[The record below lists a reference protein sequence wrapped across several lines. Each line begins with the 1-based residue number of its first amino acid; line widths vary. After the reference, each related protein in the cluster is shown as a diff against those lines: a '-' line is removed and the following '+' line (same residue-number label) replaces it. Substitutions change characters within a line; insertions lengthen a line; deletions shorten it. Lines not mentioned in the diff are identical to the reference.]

1 MMSSAPTPSVI
12 CFGAFE
18 LDAAAGEL
26 RKSGVSIRIHPQPF
40 RVLILLTER
49 PGQIVTRNEI
59 QHCLWSDSTFVDYQR
74 GINFCINQIRGALGD
89 DAETPRYVETLPRRG
104 YRFIAS
110 VSLASA
116 WRPSPVRHV
125 TVRDD
130 LPHVA
135 DRNGPVLDA
144 LDRAAPYIAAI
155 ETTEASVPKNS
166 NVLWR
171 RLLLATAF
179 AIFALALS
187 LGWRWFR
194 HQHTAPSVALSERQ
208 LTHNPPENRN
218 LGDGISPDGKHI
230 AFIDVKGLHLLA
242 IDTGEIHD
250 IALPQEIVGKLWGV
264 QWFSDGENLLLRT
277 ATEAEGN
284 VLWLVSVFGG
294 SPRKLR
300 EHAWPAATSP
310 ESSSI
315 AFITG
320 QLNELWVMDAT
331 GDNLK
336 KVLTSDNRLGNVAWS
351 PTGRRL
357 AFIRNL
363 NSTELPTKRRIETV
377 SLDGG
382 PPTIVFTDLHLSREG
397 LCWMND
403 GRLIFSREEP
413 RQIDAANLW
422 QIAVDPK
429 TGNPRGEPTKITN
442 WYGIGPLD
450 VSVSKDGKRLIVDK
464 FQNRND
470 VFLGD
475 LNEMGSRL
483 DSPRRLTLSESRDIP
498 SAWTW
503 DSKAVLFSSNRTGRS
518 QIFSQQLGKDDA
530 DPLVPSSD
538 EQIGA
543 QLTPDG
549 HWILYYSTVYAENDT
564 PPTTRLMRLA
574 SSSGAIPEQV
584 LQVQGVPGLATFVF
598 DCPTES
604 PGSCVISRSNQGRL
618 VFYALDPVQGQ
629 GKEVANTKLE
639 QTNVADWAVSPDGS
653 HIAVANANQQ
663 GKQITIVDLG
673 NGAERN
679 IPLPPEWRVYSL
691 AWAKQGDGFFAAV
704 AAPHY
709 QIVRLGLD
717 GRTSLL
723 LDRARDTWLGNV
735 VPSVDGLH
743 LAFNQQTFEANV
755 WLLESF

>member
-18 LDAAAGEL
+18 LDAANREL
-26 RKSGVSIRIHPQPF
+26 RKAGVSLRIHPQPF
-40 RVLILLTER
+40 QVLMLLAER
-49 PGQIVTRNEI
+49 PGQIVTRIEI
-59 QHCLWSDSTFVDYQR
+59 QRCLWSDSTFVDYER

-89 DAETPRYVETLPRRG
+89 DAATPRYIETLPRRG
-104 YRFIAS
+104 YRFIAP
-110 VSLASA
+110 VSPASA
-116 WRPSPVRHV
+116 WRPDLVPHVPKRDDQAHV
-125 TVRDD
+125 T
-130 LPHVA
+130 
-135 DRNGPVLDA
+135 NGNGHA
-144 LDRAAPYIAAI
+144 LASLNEAAPLLAAI
-155 ETTEASVPKNS
+155 ETEEDSVPKNS
-166 NVLWR
+166 NLLSR

-218 LGDGISPDGKHI
+218 LGDGISPDGKHV

-242 IDTGEIHD
+242 IDTGALHD
-250 IALPQEIVGKLWGV
+250 IALPQEMVSKLWAV

-315 AFITG
+315 AFISG
-320 QLNELWVMDAT
+320 QLNELWVMDAS

-357 AFIRNL
+357 AFIRNS
-363 NSTELPTKRRIETV
+363 NSTEAQTKRSIETV

-382 PPTIVFTDLHLSREG
+382 PPSIVFTDVHLSREV
-397 LCWMND
+397 LCWLND
-403 GRLIFSREEP
+403 GRLMFSRDEP

-422 QIAVDPK
+422 QIPIDPK

-483 DSPRRLTLSESRDIP
+483 DSPRRLTFSESRDVP
-498 SAWTW
+498 SAWTR

-518 QIFSQQLGKDDA
+518 QIFSQQLGKDGA

-538 EQIGA
+538 EQISA
-543 QLTPDG
+543 QTTPDG
-549 HWILYYSTVYAENDT
+549 RWILYYSTLYAENDK

-574 SSSGAIPEQV
+574 SSSGAVPEQV

-629 GKEVANTKLE
+629 GRQIASTKFE
-639 QTNVADWAVSPDGS
+639 QMNVEDWAVSPDGLR
-653 HIAVANANQQ
+653 IAVANANQQ
-663 GKQITIVDLG
+663 GKQITILDFG

-679 IPLPPEWRVYSL
+679 ISLPPEWRVYSL
-691 AWAKQGDGFFAAV
+691 AWAKRGNAFFAAV

-709 QIVRLGLD
+709 QIVRIGLD
-717 GRTSLL
+717 GKTSLL
-723 LDRARDTWLGNV
+723 LDHARDTWLSNI
-735 VPSVDGLH
+735 VPSIDGLH

>member
-12 CFGAFE
+12 CLGAFE

-336 KVLTSDNRLGNVAWS
+336 KVLTSDDRLGNVAWS

-475 LNEMGSRL
+475 LNDMGSRL

-639 QTNVADWAVSPDGS
+639 QTNVEDWAVSPDGS

-663 GKQITIVDLG
+663 GK
-673 NGAERN
+673 
-679 IPLPPEWRVYSL
+679 
-691 AWAKQGDGFFAAV
+691 
-704 AAPHY
+704 
-709 QIVRLGLD
+709 
-717 GRTSLL
+717 
-723 LDRARDTWLGNV
+723 
-735 VPSVDGLH
+735 
-743 LAFNQQTFEANV
+743 
-755 WLLESF
+755 

>member
-1 MMSSAPTPSVI
+1 MSSAPAPSVI

-18 LDAAAGEL
+18 LDAATGEL
-26 RKSGVSIRIHPQPF
+26 RKSGISIRIHPQPF

-59 QHCLWSDSTFVDYQR
+59 QHCLWSDSTFVDYER

-89 DAETPRYVETLPRRG
+89 DADTPRYIETLPRRG
-104 YRFIAS
+104 YRFIAA
-110 VSLASA
+110 VSPACA
-116 WRPSPVRHV
+116 WRPNLVVPK
-125 TVRDD
+125 RDD
-130 LPHVA
+130 LAHVA
-135 DRNGPVLDA
+135 NGNGHVLASLND
-144 LDRAAPYIAAI
+144 AAPCLAAI
-155 ETTEASVPKNS
+155 EEDSVPKNS

-171 RLLLATAF
+171 RLLLGTEL
-179 AIFALALS
+179 AIFVLALS

-218 LGDGISPDGKHI
+218 LGDAISPDGKHV

-242 IDTGEIHD
+242 IDTGELHD
-250 IALPQEIVGKLWGV
+250 IALPQAMVSKLWAV

-310 ESSSI
+310 ESLSI

-320 QLNELWVMDAT
+320 QLNELWVMEAS
-331 GDNLK
+331 GDTLK
-336 KVLTSDNRLGNVAWS
+336 KVLTSDGRLGNVAWS

-357 AFIRNL
+357 AFIRNS
-363 NSTELPTKRRIETV
+363 NATETQTKRSIETV

-382 PPTIVFTDLHLSREG
+382 PPSIVFTDVHLSREV

-403 GRLIFSREEP
+403 GRLIFSRDEP

-422 QIAVDPK
+422 QIAADPK
-429 TGNPRGEPTKITN
+429 TGNPTGKPAKITN
-442 WYGIGPLD
+442 WYGVEPVD
-450 VSVSKDGKRLIVDK
+450 VSASKDGRRLVVDK

-470 VFLGD
+470 VYIGD
-475 LNEMGSRL
+475 LNETGTRL
-483 DSPRRLTLSESRDIP
+483 DAPRRLTFSESRDVP
-498 SAWTW
+498 SVWTR
-503 DSKAVLFSSNRTGRS
+503 DGKAVLFSSNRTGRS
-518 QIFSQQLGKDDA
+518 QIFSQQLGKDGA

-538 EQIGA
+538 EQISA
-543 QLTPDG
+543 LTTPDG
-549 HWILYYSTVYAENDT
+549 RWILYYSTLYAENDA

-598 DCPTES
+598 DCPRES

-629 GKEVANTKLE
+629 GRQIATTKFE
-639 QTNVADWAVSPDGS
+639 QTNVEDWAVSPDGS
-653 HIAVANANQQ
+653 RIAVANANQP
-663 GKQITIVDLG
+663 GKQITILDLG

-691 AWAKQGDGFFAAV
+691 AWAKQRNAFFAAV
-704 AAPHY
+704 AGPHY
-709 QIVRLGLD
+709 QIVRIGLD

-723 LDRARDTWLGNV
+723 LDRARDTWLSNV